1 MILAVS
7 SHSGWGNKKLTKFL
21 LGHTHSGSL
30 FGDLQMSVSVLFSL
44 GLINLPGVESSNLL
58 IGECKPGEQQRILTW
73 VSIQTFN
80 EFSSEMLIPHPQTCL
95 KYPSRVS
102 TSAYR
107 EQISSLYVGVKKHL
121 SICLDW
127 GKKNEGPTIPYINVQ
142 SCSQHHLHSCPAW
155 QVLNASDTWATV
167 FTCFSGSSFTPSPFA
182 DP

>member
-1 MILAVS
+1 MSRACY
-7 SHSGWGNKKLTKFL
+7 L

-30 FGDLQMSVSVLFSL
+30 FGDLQMSVLVSFSL

-58 IGECKPGEQQRILTW
+58 IGECKPGEQQCILTW

-80 EFSSEMLIPHPQTCL
+80 EFSRLLLFSSEMLIPHPQPCL

-107 EQISSLYVGVKKHL
+107 EQISSLYVGGKKHL
-121 SICLDW
+121 SICMDW
-127 GKKNEGPTIPYINVQ
+127 GKKKEGRTIPYINVQ

-155 QVLNASDTWATV
+155 QVLSASDTWATI
-167 FTCFSGSSFTPSPFA
+167 FTCFLGASFTLSPFV